1 MARFNEI
8 QVGRYNRYL
17 QKLLS
22 MKGDAV
28 APTLS
33 PEISPHFLL
42 EDIGVEIRYLLGWD
56 LFGVAV
62 SQPAVALVQS
72 GVRVRNPLGSNV
84 VVVLEKITVMGGSSE
99 ALSFSRA
106 TISTD
111 LATVVALGNQR
122 LDARSRP
129 SPTLIL
135 SRDASGAVG
144 DLATLISTGGVS
156 AANVPFDYVQTDHQE
171 IPILP
176 GDAMQFIGTLVNTA
190 LLVGLRWRE
199 RFLEDSERA

>member
-8 QVGRYNRYL
+8 QVGRFNRAL

-22 MKGDAV
+22 MKGDAP

-33 PEISPHFLL
+33 SEIQATFLFGW
-42 EDIGVEIRYLLGWD
+42 GVENRYLESWD

-72 GVRVRNPLGSNV
+72 GVRVRNPGGSNV
-84 VVVLEKITVMGGSSE
+84 VFVVEKITITAGAAE
-99 ALSFSRA
+99 ALSISRA
-106 TISTD
+106 TLSTD
-111 LATVVALGNQR
+111 LATIVALGNQR

-144 DLATLISTGGVS
+144 DLASLISNGAVS
-156 AANVPFDYVQTDHQE
+156 GANVAFDYVQTDNQE

-176 GDAMQFIGTLVNTA
+176 GDAVQFIGVTVNTS
-190 LLVGLRWRE
+190 LVVGLRWRE